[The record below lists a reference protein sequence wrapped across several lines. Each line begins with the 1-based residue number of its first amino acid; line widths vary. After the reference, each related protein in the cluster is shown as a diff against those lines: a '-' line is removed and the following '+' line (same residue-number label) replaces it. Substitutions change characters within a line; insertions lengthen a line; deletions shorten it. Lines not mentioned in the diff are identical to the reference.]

1 MSRTEASSALERI
14 AAQHVAVGREQ
25 RRLLHEIAEADRPG
39 VRWSTEGARDLPH
52 AISMRL
58 GISGWKAQRWV
69 VAARALRHLPRL
81 AEALETGRLA
91 LDKVVEL
98 ARFAT
103 PEQEVY
109 LIGWAERVSVG
120 AIRHRGDLLE
130 RRRLAGERER
140 YRARRLE
147 WWFQHEER
155 AFGLFAYLP
164 AAEGAVI
171 ARAIEHFAAEVP
183 VLPGEDEEEPHTAD
197 ARRADALVEL
207 CRTALSALPEA
218 DPPTVVVHAPLATL
232 QRLEPG
238 AEIEDGPPIH
248 PETAARLACEA
259 RVQLVVEDVRGDAV
273 SVSPARRY
281 PPVWMARQL
290 RHRDRGCVFPGCGT
304 RSYTVAHHVRPWSR
318 GGPTTL
324 ENLALLCSFH
334 HRLVHEEG
342 WRLRRVDG
350 TFLWR
355 RPDGT
360 PYRTGPPPP
369 EEDSS

>member
-1 MSRTEASSALERI
+1 MPRTEASSALERI
-14 AAQHVAVGREQ
+14 AAQHAALGREQ
-25 RRLLHEIAEADRPG
+25 LRLLREIAEADQPG
-39 VRWSTEGARDLPH
+39 VRWSTEGARDLAH

-58 GISGWKAQRWV
+58 GISGWKARRWV
-69 VAARALRHLPRL
+69 VAARALSGLPRL
-81 AEALETGRLA
+81 AAALETGRLA

-103 PEQEVY
+103 PEQEAR
-109 LIGWAERVSVG
+109 LIDWAERVSVG

-130 RRRLAGERER
+130 RRRLAVERDR

-155 AFGLFAYLP
+155 SFGLFAHLP
-164 AAEGAVI
+164 AAEGAVV
-171 ARAIEHFAAEVP
+171 ARTIEALAARIP
-183 VLPGEDEEEPHTAD
+183 RLPGEEDELFAD

-207 CRTALSALPEA
+207 CRTALPTLPEA
-218 DPPTVVVHAPLATL
+218 EPPTVVVHAPLAAL

-238 AEIEDGPPIH
+238 AELEDGPPIH

-259 RVQLVVEDVRGDAV
+259 RVQLVVEDARGDAV
-273 SVSPARRY
+273 SVTPARRH
-281 PPVWMARQL
+281 PPAWMARQL

-304 RSYTVAHHVRPWSR
+304 RAFTVAHHVRPWSR

-324 ENLALLCSFH
+324 ANLALLCSFH
-334 HRLVHEEG
+334 HRLVHEGG
-342 WRLRRVDG
+342 WRLRRVEG
-350 TFLWR
+350 AFLWR

-360 PYRTGPPPP
+360 PYRTGPSPPV
-369 EEDSS
+369 EDGS